1 MPPGNQKKKKGR
13 GKVYQKKI
21 EPTLPMKSKE
31 KKKKKKGKGR
41 GKVCQKKKKKKEV
54 FLSI

>member
-1 MPPGNQKKKKGR
+1 MPPRNQKKKKGR

-31 KKKKKKGKGR
+31 KKKKR
-41 GKVCQKKKKKKEV
+41 KKKEKEDAKDPFGMCV
-54 FLSI
+54 